1 MGMGTVM
8 ENKVGSQVK
17 LKVEHC
23 VLLGLEEGSNLAR
36 DHRGKRG
43 KLTNTVIQGNFLE
56 MDGERF

>member
-1 MGMGTVM
+1 M